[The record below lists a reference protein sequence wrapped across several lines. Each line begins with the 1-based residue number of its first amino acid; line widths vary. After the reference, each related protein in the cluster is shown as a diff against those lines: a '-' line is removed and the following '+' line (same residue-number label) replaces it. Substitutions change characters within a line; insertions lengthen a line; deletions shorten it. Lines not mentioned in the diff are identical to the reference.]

1 MKLKRIIVEDDMS
14 VITMDIDDDEIPAM
28 IDSGY
33 VSAVLSVTN
42 DEVKYAKVDW
52 DEYTVEWVA
61 PEHKVFE

>member
-33 VSAVLSVTN
+33 VSAVLSMTN
-42 DEVKYAKVDW
+42 DGVEYAKVDW
-52 DEYTVEWVA
+52 DEYTVEWVT